1 MATAAAGSRRCGRS
15 RKPLA
20 PVLDNDANIS
30 AGRADLAAALTPQP
44 LKAKRTSPKIRKAET
59 GQASPV
65 ADEPMGTP
73 PAQVDAA
80 DAPLGKADVATAPAS
95 TQKAKRASSK
105 GGKAKGAAPSMADE
119 LTELQGMLQR
129 LRLEKEKA
137 EEMVRE
143 RDEVIR
149 QKEEEIETK
158 AKQQERLQAE
168 LKKMQ
173 RVKMFEPTMNLPL
186 VQSLLGKDQEGDD
199 KGKKK
204 KKKKGKGKAGNER
217 KKPAPAYILWCK
229 DQWAEI
235 KKSPDA
241 DFKEVSNALGAK
253 WKTLSNEEKQP
264 YEERY
269 RQEKEAYL
277 QVVGQE
283 KREAEAMKLLDE
295 EQMRWTAK
303 ELLEQYLKF
312 RQEAEEEDG
321 NSKKA
326 KNKRKKEKDP
336 SKPKQP
342 MPAYF
347 LYSQERRAALAAEK
361 KSVPEIGKITG
372 EEWKGMTEAQKVPY
386 EEVARKQK
394 EEYQK
399 QMEVYKQKKLEE
411 NASLEKEEEEQKKI
425 LKQEAL
431 QLLRKKEK
439 ADNIIKKTKEK
450 RQKKQQQNADP
461 NRPKRPA
468 SSFLLFSKEA
478 RKQLAEERP
487 GVNNATLSALI
498 SVKWKDLSGA
508 EKKVW
513 SEKAAQGMA
522 AYKREMEEYTKAHTS
537 ASSSPTATA

>member
-1 MATAAAGSRRCGRS
+1 MATVAAGSRRSGRS

-44 LKAKRTSPKIRKAET
+44 HKAKRTSPKMQKAEAA
-59 GQASPV
+59 QASPV
-65 ADEPMGTP
+65 ADEQMVTP

-80 DAPLGKADVATAPAS
+80 DVSLGKADVATAPAS
-95 TQKAKRASSK
+95 TQKAKKATSK
-105 GGKAKGAAPSMADE
+105 RGKAKAAAPSMADE
-119 LTELQGMLQR
+119 LTELQGMLER

-158 AKQQERLQAE
+158 GKQQERLQAE

-173 RVKMFEPTMNLPL
+173 RVKVFEPTMNLPL
-186 VQSLLGKDQEGDD
+186 VQSLLSKDQEGDD
-199 KGKKK
+199 KGKR
-204 KKKKGKGKAGNER
+204 KKKGKGKAGNER

-277 QVVGQE
+277 QVVSQE

-312 RQEAEEEDG
+312 RQEAEEGDG

-342 MPAYF
+342 MSAYF

-372 EEWKGMTEAQKVPY
+372 EEWKGMTEAQKAPY
-386 EEVARKQK
+386 DEVARKQK

-399 QMEVYKQKKLEE
+399 QMEVYNQKKLEE

-431 QLLRKKEK
+431 QLLKKKEK

-450 RQKKQQQNADP
+450 RQKKKQLQNADP

-487 GVNNATLSALI
+487 GVNNTTLSALI

-522 AYKREMEEYTKAHTS
+522 AYKMEMEEYTKAHTS
-537 ASSSPTATA
+537 ASSSPVA

>member
-1 MATAAAGSRRCGRS
+1 MATVAATESRRSGRS
-15 RKPLA
+15 RKALA
-20 PVLDNDANIS
+20 PVPDNDANIS
-30 AGRADLAAALTPQP
+30 AGGADLAAALPPQP
-44 LKAKRTSPKIRKAET
+44 HKAKRTSPKMRKAEV
-59 GQASPV
+59 SPI
-65 ADEPMGTP
+65 ADERKGTP
-73 PAQVDAA
+73 PALVDPAA
-80 DAPLGKADVATAPAS
+80 VSLGKADVATAPAS
-95 TQKAKRASSK
+95 TRKVKRASSK
-105 GGKAKGAAPSMADE
+105 GGKAKDAAPSMSDE
-119 LTELQGMLQR
+119 LTELQGMLER

-149 QKEEEIETK
+149 KKEEELETK
-158 AKQQERLQAE
+158 GKQQERLQAE

-173 RVKMFEPTMNLPL
+173 RVKVFEPTMNFPL
-186 VQSLLGKDQEGDD
+186 AQSLLGKDHEEGGD
-199 KGKKK
+199 KGK

-235 KKSPDA
+235 KKSPDT
-241 DFKEVSNALGAK
+241 DFKEVTNALGAK

-303 ELLEQYLKF
+303 ELLGQYLKF
-312 RQEAEEEDG
+312 RQEAEGDG

-326 KNKRKKEKDP
+326 KNKMKKAKDP

-342 MPAYF
+342 MSAYF
-347 LYSQERRAALAAEK
+347 LYSQERRGALVAEK
-361 KSVPEIGKITG
+361 KTVPEIGKITG
-372 EEWKGMTEAQKVPY
+372 EEWKGMTEAQKAPY
-386 EEVARKQK
+386 EEAARKQK
-394 EEYQK
+394 EAYQK
-399 QMEVYKQKKLEE
+399 QMEVYNQKKLGE

-450 RQKKQQQNADP
+450 RQKKKQQNADP
-461 NRPKRPA
+461 NRPKKPA

-487 GVNNATLSALI
+487 GVNNSTLSALI
-498 SVKWKDLSGA
+498 SVKWKDLSSA

-513 SEKAAQGMA
+513 SQKAAQGMA
-522 AYKREMEEYTKAHTS
+522 AYKMEMDEYTKAHTS
-537 ASSSPTATA
+537 SSSTIA

>member
-1 MATAAAGSRRCGRS
+1 MATVAATESRRSGRS
-15 RKPLA
+15 RKALA
-20 PVLDNDANIS
+20 PVPDNDANIC
-30 AGRADLAAALTPQP
+30 AGGADLAAALPPQP
-44 LKAKRTSPKIRKAET
+44 HKAKRTSPKMRKAEV
-59 GQASPV
+59 SPI
-65 ADEPMGTP
+65 ADERMGTP
-73 PAQVDAA
+73 PALVDAA
-80 DAPLGKADVATAPAS
+80 AVSLGKADVATAPAS
-95 TQKAKRASSK
+95 TRK
-105 GGKAKGAAPSMADE
+105 
-119 LTELQGMLQR
+119 GMLER

-149 QKEEEIETK
+149 KKEEELETRG
-158 AKQQERLQAE
+158 KQQERLQAE

-173 RVKMFEPTMNLPL
+173 RVKVFQPSMDHEE
-186 VQSLLGKDQEGDD
+186 EGD
-199 KGKKK
+199 KGK

-241 DFKEVSNALGAK
+241 DFKEVTNALGAK

-303 ELLEQYLKF
+303 ELLGQYLKF
-312 RQEAEEEDG
+312 RQEADGDG

-342 MPAYF
+342 MSAYF
-347 LYSQERRAALAAEK
+347 LYSQERRAALVAEK
-361 KSVPEIGKITG
+361 KTVPEIGKITG
-372 EEWKGMTEAQKVPY
+372 EEWKGMTEAQKAPY
-386 EEVARKQK
+386 EEAARKQK
-394 EEYQK
+394 EAYQK
-399 QMEVYKQKKLEE
+399 QMEVYNQKKLEE

-431 QLLRKKEK
+431 QLLRKREK
-439 ADNIIKKTKEK
+439 ADTIIKKTKEK
-450 RQKKQQQNADP
+450 RQKKQQNADP
-461 NRPKRPA
+461 NRPKAGLFLPA
-468 SSFLLFSKEA
+468 LQQGGEEPAGGGAA
-478 RKQLAEERP
+478 RGEQLDA
-487 GVNNATLSALI
+487 
-498 SVKWKDLSGA
+498 
-508 EKKVW
+508 
-513 SEKAAQGMA
+513 
-522 AYKREMEEYTKAHTS
+522 
-537 ASSSPTATA
+537 